1 MDFFCEEESSKQI
14 EMTATSE
21 SSMEIERRFD
31 LKYSGTYMTLKN
43 ADDLSTL
50 KELTQDR
57 KEWTNLVEKNYVV
70 AEAA

>member
-1 MDFFCEEESSKQI
+1 
-14 EMTATSE
+14 
-21 SSMEIERRFD
+21 MEIERRFD